1 MPFVKQDMSCMHYSW
16 ETEDNPGN
24 VVFSGEPSRRIFD
37 PSNGY
42 QVLFMINCYA
52 SVNGQLSLDDAHL
65 LENRIAQKL
74 PLGLMSERSVFKWI
88 MESQ

>member
-1 MPFVKQDMSCMHYSW
+1 MPFVKQDMSCVHYSW
-16 ETEDNPGN
+16 ETEDKPGN

-37 PSNGY
+37 PSNGH

-65 LENRIAQKL
+65 LENKIAQKL